1 MNVSNATILSTA
13 AVATAMFPTA
23 DVEHDDFNSLP
34 HAPLT

>member
-23 DVEHDDFNSLP
+23 DVECDDFNGLP
-34 HAPLT
+34 QVPLT